1 MKMQNMPDSA
11 PSTSAVE
18 ITNTGHPY
26 MVSGWLHPDP
36 NKRTEPKLN
45 IGLAILEIY
54 KTELK
59 TNKKTA
65 RHKRLKSASPRPTNI
80 RC

>member
-1 MKMQNMPDSA
+1 MFRSLVRKGHSA
-11 PSTSAVE
+11 TW
-18 ITNTGHPY
+18 G

-59 TNKKTA
+59 TNKKN
-65 RHKRLKSASPRPTNI
+65 RSA
-80 RC
+80 